1 MATIGLRTA
10 ENGCPIYY
18 SWCTSQKRCSALYIN
33 VRSLFN
39 KLPGGEKRRQPVVEE
54 QQLCYELFLCHSR
67 AHSTEM
73 AEERNAVV
81 KILAV
86 VSDRV

>member
-1 MATIGLRTA
+1 MGVLYIIHGVRPKIDAAPYI
-10 ENGCPIYY
+10 
-18 SWCTSQKRCSALYIN
+18 YIN
-33 VRSLFN
+33 VRSVFN

-67 AHSTEM
+67 THSTEM

-81 KILAV
+81 VKILAV
-86 VSDRV
+86 VSDRVQFTL